1 MWKIKTVSYSFPSSH
16 GNRSLAMLNA
26 SANIHC
32 GHDGH
37 SLSRSPVA
45 PFLYSQ
51 VQRYSYLMSSPNP
64 FSPIAP
70 SLSKHQLSSYP
81 PAMKHV
87 PSPYP
92 LPICSPFSLYS

>member
-16 GNRSLAMLNA
+16 GSRSFAMLNA
-26 SANIHC
+26 SANAHC
-32 GHDGH
+32 GHDGYFLSH
-37 SLSRSPVA
+37 SPGA

-64 FSPIAP
+64 FYPIAP
-70 SLSKHQLSSYP
+70 SLPKHQPSSYP

-87 PSPYP
+87 LSP
-92 LPICSPFSLYS
+92 